1 MTTENPPQPRLTLL
15 QEFQASYRV
24 GPRAWRCAGL
34 FLAAFLLCPFVAW
47 WVIVLA
53 GAFLVAAFF
62 GAALGRLVADAR
74 DARILRRFQVTLRCQ
89 GR

>member
-34 FLAAFLLCPFVAW
+34 FLVASLLFPFVAW
-47 WVIVLA
+47 WVILLA
-53 GAFLVAAFF
+53 GAFLLTAFF

-74 DARILRRFQVTLRCQ
+74 DARTLRRFQVTLRRQ
-89 GR
+89 VR